1 MAYTQNFKSL
11 KGTLYTVTVD
21 NVTAS
26 LPLAANPIETQE
38 DDEKDMFKPVRTQ
51 SGYIRMVN
59 TDNVSWKQFI
69 PDGVLAKPVTLT
81 TGGTV
86 VWKGYVQTGTYG
98 MTYPALYEEFEL
110 PLICPLAALDSL
122 EVDAQPQNISQ
133 TATIGQ
139 LLGFIFGKLNDNTL
153 TFNFHV
159 GSGTSVQTWL
169 DYSFLWS
176 NLLDG
181 DGNVRFSCLGLLEE
195 VCKFF
200 GWSCRIQGNNVY
212 FTSIADS
219 VMNTQ
224 FLRCNLDALSNSS
237 RSFTPVSMSSVDF
250 DNMQSNPFANTNQT
264 EEFIPGIKSAT
275 INSELNPYSVV
286 SELPTNE
293 YLKAYRYGEVHQGML
308 LIWKVPGGVTPLNDF
323 MQVLYIKLESGTFN
337 GDDVTM
343 TTTTVASPSD
353 NANTAIYGRSM
364 IIDANTNQDEL
375 RNWTAQVECFHGHS
389 ASARSSSQMINTPLF
404 SIETK
409 DAFLIAGGV
418 LYIKSSVPGVSGSLA
433 NYPFAAK
440 CILRIGNNSND
451 YKWWDPVTNPSQPV
465 WRSDHAVVFNIPCT
479 CGGGI
484 QSNHQSGQ
492 PDFEGYGVAISEVL
506 KGKIY
511 FAIGDVTIPTVPAPL
526 TADLNGWF
534 PITGLTIGL
543 ARMDEDT
550 EANDQ
555 NYTATGG
562 AFPEKVELDTAFCS
576 DKTKTI
582 SGKQCKSQLGFGMI
596 FNDSGP
602 VDQIP
607 YGGGENA
614 KPEQHYAGVIAGY
627 GANIKRVMTLDV
639 ITTLVGNVGPAYRCT
654 FDSENFSPVSV
665 SHRWRDDITTLKL
678 MKI

>member
-11 KGTLYTVTVD
+11 KDTLYTVTID

-26 LPLAANPIETQE
+26 LPLAANPIDTQE

-59 TDNVSWKQFI
+59 TDNTSWKQFI
-69 PDGVLAKPVTLT
+69 PNGVLDKPVTLT
-81 TGGTV
+81 TGGVV

-98 MTYPALYEEFEL
+98 MTYPAQFEEFEL

-122 EVDAQPQNISQ
+122 EVPAAPQNISQ

-139 LLGFIFGKLNDNTL
+139 LLGFIFGQLNDNTL

-169 DYSFLWS
+169 NYSFLWS

-200 GWSCRIQGNNVY
+200 GWSCRIQGNDVY

-219 VMNTQ
+219 VMNTK
-224 FLRCNLDALSNSS
+224 FLRCSSLSDDS
-237 RSFTPVSMSSVDF
+237 RTWTEVSMSSVAISS
-250 DNMQSNPFANTNQT
+250 QFANTNQT

-293 YLKAYRYGEVHQGML
+293 YLKAYKYSSVNQGA
-308 LIWKVPGGVTPLNDF
+308 LITWVVPSGLNPSSDL
-323 MQVLYIKLESGTFN
+323 MQVLYKVLESQTFN

-343 TTTTVASPSD
+343 ITNTIVSPSV

-364 IIDANTNQDEL
+364 IIDANTNPDEL

-389 ASARSSSQMINTPLF
+389 AQARTNNAMTSMPLF

-409 DAFLIAGGV
+409 DVFLIAGGV
-418 LYIKSSVPGVSGSLA
+418 LYIKTSVPGVSGALA
-433 NYPFAAK
+433 NYPFTAK
-440 CILRIGNNSND
+440 CILRIGD
-451 YKWWDPVTNPSQPV
+451 EVGGYKWWNGSSWQTS
-465 WRSDHAVVFNIPCT
+465 ATVFDIACT

-492 PDFEGYGVAISEVL
+492 PDFEGYGVTISEVL

-543 ARMDEDT
+543 ARQNEDT

-562 AFPEKVELDTAFCS
+562 TFPEKVELDTAFCS

-596 FNDSGP
+596 FNASGP
-602 VDQIP
+602 VDEIP
-607 YGGGENA
+607 YGSSNA
-614 KPEQHYAGVIAGY
+614 KPEQHYANVIAAY
-627 GANIKRVMTLDV
+627 GANVKRVMTLDV

>member
-11 KGTLYTVTVD
+11 KDTLYTVAID

-59 TDNVSWKQFI
+59 TDNTSWKNFI
-69 PDGVLAKPVTLT
+69 PNGVLDKPVTLT

-98 MTYPALYEEFEL
+98 MTYPAQFEEFEL

-122 EVDAQPQNISQ
+122 EVPAAPQNISQ

-153 TFNFHV
+153 TFNFHA

-169 DYSFLWS
+169 NYNFLWS
-176 NLLDG
+176 NLLDS

-200 GWSCRIQGNNVY
+200 GWSCRIQGNDVY
-212 FTSIADS
+212 FTSISDS
-219 VMNTQ
+219 AMNTK
-224 FLRCNLDALSNSS
+224 FLRCSSLSDDS
-237 RSFTPVSMSSVDF
+237 RTWTEVSMSSVAISS
-250 DNMQSNPFANTNQT
+250 QFANTNQT

-286 SELPTNE
+286 SELPTSE
-293 YLKAYRYGEVHQGML
+293 YLKAYKYSSVNQGA
-308 LIWKVPGGVTPLNDF
+308 LITWVVPSGLNPSSDL
-323 MQVLYIKLESGTFN
+323 MQVLYKVLESQTFN

-343 TTTTVASPSD
+343 ITNTIASPSV
-353 NANTAIYGRSM
+353 NANMAIYGRSM

-389 ASARSSSQMINTPLF
+389 AQARTNSSMTSTPLF

-409 DAFLIAGGV
+409 DVFLIAGGV
-418 LYIKSSVPGVSGSLA
+418 LYIKTSVPGVSGGLA
-433 NYPFAAK
+433 NYPFTAK
-440 CILRIGNNSND
+440 CILRIGD
-451 YKWWDPVTNPSQPV
+451 EVGGYKWWNGSSWQNSAT
-465 WRSDHAVVFNIPCT
+465 VFDIACT

-492 PDFEGYGVAISEVL
+492 PDFEGYGVTISEVL

-555 NYTATGG
+555 NYTATAG
-562 AFPEKVELDTAFCS
+562 AFPEKYEIDTAFCS

-582 SGKQCKSQLGFGMI
+582 SGKSCKSQLGYGMI
-596 FNDSGP
+596 FNTSGP

-607 YGGGENA
+607 YGGGGSA
-614 KPEQHYAGVIAGY
+614 KPEQHYANVIADY
-627 GANIKRVMTLDV
+627 GTNIKRVLTLDV
-639 ITTLVGNVGPAYRCT
+639 ITTLVGNIGPSYRCT
-654 FDSENFSPVSV
+654 FDSETFSPVSV
-665 SHRWRDDITTLKL
+665 SHRWRDDVTTLKL